1 MWRHFL
7 LSSSINKTGLK
18 YLTSKKGLMTT
29 LGCLLKGLLILEKV
43 VELTAQSVLFALLNN
58 IFYPQMKLMRIYVYH
73 VSSTYYEIFT
83 SMFV

>member
-43 VELTAQSVLFALLNN
+43 VELTAQSVLFALLNDIYF
-58 IFYPQMKLMRIYVYH
+58 IFLSSDETDADLRISCIKYVL
-73 VSSTYYEIFT
+73 
-83 SMFV
+83 